1 MSNGNLKYF
10 LARAAKE
17 DRRATSAKDR
27 AVRAVHRELAGS
39 YRERATALTGMKFNA
54 LFIVPMALNGAA
66 SGGAAQA
73 AVEVAIVE
81 PGDHRGPGDVLDN
94 QRAAA

>member
-1 MSNGNLKYF
+1 MMPCRPEISNIF
-10 LARAAKE
+10 WRAPPKRIGEQRLQNIVPCALS
-17 DRRATSAKDR
+17 T
-27 AVRAVHRELAGS
+27 

-81 PGDHRGPGDVLDN
+81 PGDHREPGDVLDN